1 MSETEV
7 SERRAELRALLDDE
21 QREVF
26 ETLLEQEPRPL
37 GELRDE
43 VVAYLMHV
51 RRAAEKS
58 NVVDLEMAEAIGD
71 AARALIRH
79 FRSRRDDEEAQRL
92 IHAAVLYFIL
102 EDDAEDDLA
111 SVIGFD
117 DDAEVISA
125 VAVVLD
131 RPDLTVIDL
140 F

>member
-1 MSETEV
+1 MSETDI

-26 ETLLEQEPRPL
+26 EKLLEQEPRPL

-58 NVVDLEMAEAIGD
+58 NVVDLEMAEDIAK

-92 IHAAVLYFIL
+92 IHAAVLYFVM
-102 EDDAEDDLA
+102 EEDAEEDLA

-131 RPDLTVIDL
+131 LPDLAVLDL